1 MRNPYYNPIMKK
13 ASIFAAAVCL
23 FSWTV
28 FGIVYLA
35 GDRNITSHK
44 ILFKLFESLYMLFP
58 MIVAG
63 ILQLIRKEPFRSTGL
78 LNFRL
83 NLTWLAALLLPVLT
97 VVVCIFISAMMPG
110 VRLHYGAEQM
120 ISQFGLDEATAAA
133 LRTKLES
140 LSPAVYIGSQI
151 MTGMIAGCTIN
162 ALFSVGEEYGW
173 RNYMVSALSGVGFWK
188 KALFIGVVW
197 GIWHMPIIL
206 TGHNYPQHPVIG
218 VGMMCVACV
227 LLGVI
232 ELYLVLKSGS
242 VFPAAI
248 CHGTFNA
255 VSGLVLILV
264 EGGNDLTIGMT
275 GVAGFISLSLIIT
288 GIAIYDRYVSRDGIM
303 FVKSCEVD

>member
-1 MRNPYYNPIMKK
+1 MKK
-13 ASIFAAAVCL
+13 ASIFAVAVCL

-35 GDRNITSHK
+35 VDRNITSHK

-63 ILQLIRKEPFRSTGL
+63 VSQLIRKEPFRSTGL
-78 LNFRL
+78 LHFKI
-83 NLTWLAALLLPVLT
+83 NLTWLAASLLPILAVAL
-97 VVVCIFISAMMPG
+97 CIFISAMMPG
-110 VRLHYGAEQM
+110 VRLHYGVEQM
-120 ISQFGLDEATAAA
+120 ISQFGLDETTAAA
-133 LRTKLES
+133 LRSQLDS
-140 LSPAVYIGSQI
+140 MSPTVYIGTQI
-151 MTGMIAGCTIN
+151 FSGIIAGCTIN
-162 ALFSVGEEYGW
+162 ALVAFGEEYGW
-173 RNYMVSALSGVGFWK
+173 RNYMVSALKGVCFWK
-188 KALFIGVVW
+188 KALFIGLVW
-197 GIWHMPIIL
+197 GIWHMPLIL
-206 TGHNYPQHPVIG
+206 LGHNYPQHSVAG

-227 LLGVI
+227 LLGTI

-275 GVAGFISLSLIIT
+275 GVAGFISLSLIIA
-288 GIAIYDRYVSRDGIM
+288 GIAIYDRYISKDGILSSNPTRN
-303 FVKSCEVD
+303 K